1 MASASV
7 MSDLPALLAE
17 IGHALLTGVRDVYRD
32 FTEISFRGAQAS
44 LASKTALAVV
54 IATGVACAM
63 HLPEVWWAS
72 ISAIMCSQATRPA
85 SVRKGILR
93 LIGTVAGAAL
103 SLVLVGW
110 IAYDHAACSLI
121 LLIVATVG
129 VLGVIVS
136 PHGYAWLLGAITFVL
151 VVLMSLADPL
161 NAFDYACYRVIEV
174 CVGTLTAMAVAI
186 ALAPPG
192 GGDSGPVA
200 PGWTDLLGERWP
212 AVLHALRGGIAVALI
227 PDMWD
232 WLEVSDI
239 TPIAVTIAAVMAA
252 PVLADHPLDDGR
264 QIVQKALHRLIGC
277 LVGGIPGLLL
287 LGLSLELAGALAR
300 RALRRHMA
308 VCVAGREPARRG
320 LCRQP
325 GVAGVRDDA
334 GAGRRAAGEHHARH
348 QPADRHRARHDDP
361 VRRLPRRAAR
371 AAGAGR
377 RAAAL
382 IGRVRAAVGTS
393 VHAGADLSSFA

>member
-17 IGHALLTGVRDVYRD
+17 IGHALVTGVRDVYRD

-54 IATGVACAM
+54 IATGIACAM

-103 SLVLVGW
+103 SLMLVGW

-227 PDMWD
+227 PYMWD

-287 LGLSLELAGALAR
+287 LGLSLNSLVPWLGVLCVGIWLFAWQAGSQRGAGYVGNQALLVFAMTLVQGDGPPGSIMPGINR
-300 RALRRHMA
+300 LIGIVLGMTILFG
-308 VCVAGREPARRG
+308 VCLVVQPGPPEPA
-320 LCRQP
+320 
-325 GVAGVRDDA
+325 
-334 GAGRRAAGEHHARH
+334 AAPQR
-348 QPADRHRARHDDP
+348 
-361 VRRLPRRAAR
+361 
-371 AAGAGR
+371 
-377 RAAAL
+377 
-382 IGRVRAAVGTS
+382 
-393 VHAGADLSSFA
+393 